1 MAWWLTAARGA
12 LVTGHCHAG
21 GMATATSTAL
31 GGITL
36 VTGPAEFLS
45 ERAVAESLVA
55 VRGEH
60 PEADTTTV
68 LADTLTAGGLA
79 ELTSPSLF
87 ATATVV
93 VVRSLEDLPEPMQPV
108 LLDYAQS
115 PSPGTALVL
124 VHSGG
129 QKGKAVLDRLRKL
142 PSVHEVRSEAPKPWK
157 LPAFV
162 ATEVRQ
168 HGGSI
173 GDDAA
178 AFLVEAVGTDLR
190 SLAGAAEQLVSDL
203 APQRLTVELVR
214 RYFDGRAEVKGFDIA
229 DAAIAGRRTE
239 ALEQLR
245 WAMGNSVAP
254 VLITSAFASGLRFLG
269 RLGSAPRNLS
279 EADLARHVGAPPF
292 RIKALRGLLRGWTP
306 EGLRDAIHAVA
317 RADLE
322 VKGGA
327 GDPDHAIERM
337 VLAVTAAHGR
347 GSPPPR

>member
-1 MAWWLTAARGA
+1 MLDVMAR
-12 LVTGHCHAG
+12 
-21 GMATATSTAL
+21 ATPTVL
-31 GGITL
+31 GFVTL

-45 ERAVAESLVA
+45 ERAVAQSLLD
-55 VRGEH
+55 VRREH
-60 PEADTTTV
+60 PGADATTV
-68 LADTLTAGGLA
+68 SADSLTAGGLA

-87 ATATVV
+87 ATATAV

-108 LLDYAQS
+108 LLTYAES
-115 PSPGTALVL
+115 PSPDTALIV
-124 VHSGG
+124 VHGGG
-129 QKGKAVLDRLRKL
+129 QRGKGLLDKLRKL
-142 PSVHEVRSEAPKPWK
+142 PAVQEVRSEPPKPWK

-162 ATEVRQ
+162 TAEVRQ

-173 GDDAA
+173 ADDGA

-190 SLAGAAEQLVSDL
+190 ALSGAAEQLVSDL

-229 DAAIAGRRTE
+229 DAAIAGRCTE

-254 VLITSAFASGLRFLG
+254 VLITSAFASGLRSLG
-269 RLGSAPRNLS
+269 RFATAPRNLS

-292 RIKALRGLLRGWTP
+292 RLKVLRSLTRGWTP
-306 EGLRDAIHAVA
+306 EGLRDAILAVA

-327 GDPDHAIERM
+327 GDPDHAMERM
-337 VLAVTAAHGR
+337 VLAVTQAYGR
-347 GSPPPR
+347 

>member
-1 MAWWLTAARGA
+1 MAAAPPT
-12 LVTGHCHAG
+12 V
-21 GMATATSTAL
+21 L

-45 ERAVAESLVA
+45 ERAAAQALLD
-55 VRGEH
+55 VRREH
-60 PEADTTTV
+60 PDADTTTV

-87 ATATVV
+87 GTATVV
-93 VVRSLEDLPEPMQPV
+93 VLRSLEDLPDPMHPV

-115 PSPGTALVL
+115 PSPDTALVL

-129 QKGKAVLDRLRKL
+129 QKGKALLDRLRVL
-142 PSVHEVRSEAPKPWK
+142 PVVHEVRGEAPKPWK

-162 ATEVRQ
+162 AAEVRQ

-173 GDDAA
+173 ADDAA
-178 AFLVEAVGTDLR
+178 AFLVEAVGTDMR
-190 SLAGAAEQLVSDL
+190 ALAGAAEQLVSDF
-203 APQRLTVELVR
+203 APQRLTVELAR

-254 VLITSAFASGLRFLG
+254 VLITSAFASGLRSLG

-279 EADLARHVGAPPF
+279 EGDLARHVGAPPF
-292 RIKALRGLLRGWTP
+292 RLKAMRGLLRGWTP
-306 EGLRDAIHAVA
+306 EGIRAAIHAVA

-327 GDPDHAIERM
+327 GDPDHAMERM
-337 VLAVTAAHGR
+337 VLAVTDAHGR
-347 GSPPPR
+347 